1 MYGCSLITSGLFR
14 SWVCK
19 VVRLGR
25 VGGERKCFVMA
36 DRIDRLVV
44 SYYTC
49 IEALVGFYRAPR
61 GRIRAQ
67 DVSLDREEVKK
78 AGSRELML
86 VIIL

>member
-1 MYGCSLITSGLFR
+1 LDYGVPERCGVQDEMYGCSLITSGLFR

-36 DRIDRLVV
+36 DRIDRIVV

-49 IEALVGFYRAPR
+49 IEA
-61 GRIRAQ
+61 
-67 DVSLDREEVKK
+67 
-78 AGSRELML
+78 
-86 VIIL
+86 